1 MAGGSPKSFVAVYEG
16 AIIAALLARATSQ
29 VPRHPQPPRPL
40 RRQRAAGCADRLLSG
55 SLRMDTQQMQ
65 MHDCFVPGHGQP
77 GQLALVLAAVEG
89 GLEEA
94 PEVAECLLAF
104 LFHYMLADDRVTS
117 LAQGAA
123 GS

>member
-1 MAGGSPKSFVAVYEG
+1 MGGTPTDADARLGCRGAWHDWVVA
-16 AIIAALLARATSQ
+16 
-29 VPRHPQPPRPL
+29 
-40 RRQRAAGCADRLLSG
+40 
-55 SLRMDTQQMQ
+55 
-65 MHDCFVPGHGQP
+65 GHGQP

-104 LFHYMLADDRVTS
+104 FFHYLLADDRVTS